1 MLTREEFY
9 TKFLLIRAGEYK
21 KHYKDP
27 MEAPLTQPPIGLLYV
42 GAALEADGH
51 KVELLDYDAENITRE
66 KLKKCVLSSD
76 AVGINVYSTTRSS
89 AVKISKDIKEID
101 SKIPLMI
108 GGAHCIIL
116 KQRALSHIPQ
126 ADISIACEGEHVIID
141 FVRYLEGKKN
151 LSEIN
156 GIYYREKNKIKSGK
170 PPKAIDNLDS
180 LPFPAHHLVDK
191 YDYGEYPWGY
201 KLKKKVTST
210 LTSRG
215 CPFNC
220 SFCSRYGNMIKGWDY
235 RMRSAE
241 NVVKELEEL
250 DGKYRTV
257 YFLDDNFLADKKRAH
272 KIFDMLL
279 EIGTDLDFIV
289 HGARV
294 DSAEKSLYQKMKKA
308 GVKVVAYGIESGNQ
322 DVLDFYNKKVTL
334 QQIRNAIVLARK
346 MRFFTFG
353 YFILG
358 APIET
363 EQHINNTIKFACSL
377 PLDGIEIYPLYYQ
390 MGSQMWN
397 QVLKEKKIS
406 EDEINIIADSSR
418 DLGNFTKEEIW
429 EYRDMAYRQFF
440 LRPGFLLG
448 QIYRSLSRGDLSFL
462 LSGWNFIK
470 SVENGQL

>member
-1 MLTREEFY
+1 
-9 TKFLLIRAGEYK
+9 
-21 KHYKDP
+21 
-27 MEAPLTQPPIGLLYV
+27 
-42 GAALEADGH
+42 
-51 KVELLDYDAENITRE
+51 VELLDYNAENITRE
-66 KLKKCVLSSD
+66 KLKNYVLSSD
-76 AVGINVYSTTRSS
+76 AVGINVYSITRFS
-89 AVKISKDIKEID
+89 AAKISKDIKEID

-108 GGAHCIIL
+108 GGAHCILL
-116 KQRALSHIPQ
+116 KHLALSHIPH

-141 FVRYLEGKKN
+141 IIRFIQGKKK
-151 LSEIN
+151 LSDLH

-180 LPFPAHHLVDK
+180 LPFPARHLVDK
-191 YDYGEYPWGY
+191 YDYGEYSWGY

-220 SFCSRYGNMIKGWDY
+220 SFCLRYGYIIKGWDY
-235 RMRSAE
+235 RLRSAK
-241 NVVKELEEL
+241 NVVKELHEL

-257 YFLDDNFLADKKRAH
+257 FILDDSFLADKKRAH

-279 EIGTDLDFIV
+279 EMGTDLDLIV

-294 DSAEKSLYQKMKKA
+294 DSAEKSLYKKMKKA

-346 MRFFTFG
+346 MHFFTFG

-363 EQHINNTIKFACSL
+363 EKHIKNTIKFARSL
-377 PLDGIEIYPLYYQ
+377 PLDAVEFSPLYFQ
-390 MGSQMWN
+390 MGSQIWD
-397 QVLKEKKIS
+397 QVVKEKKIS
-406 EDEINIIADSSR
+406 EDEIYVMADSSR
-418 DLGNFTKEEIW
+418 NLGNFTKEELM
-429 EYRDMAYRQFF
+429 EYISMAYRQFF
-440 LRPGFLLG
+440 LRHGVILAFC
-448 QIYRSLSRGDLSFL
+448 
-462 LSGWNFIK
+462 
-470 SVENGQL
+470 

>member
-1 MLTREEFY
+1 M
-9 TKFLLIRAGEYK
+9 RAGEYK
-21 KHYKDP
+21 KHYTNP
-27 MEAPLTQPPIGLLYV
+27 LEAPFTQPPIGLLYV
-42 GAALEADGH
+42 GAALENDGH
-51 KVELLDYDAENITRE
+51 KVELLDYNAENITE
-66 KLKKCVLSSD
+66 GKLKNSVLSSD
-76 AVGINVYSTTRSS
+76 AVGINVYTVTCSS
-89 AVKISKDIKEID
+89 ALNISKNVKKID
-101 SKIPLMI
+101 PKIPLLI
-108 GGAHCIIL
+108 GGPHCIFL
-116 KQRALSHIPQ
+116 KQQSLFHIPH
-126 ADISIACEGEHVIID
+126 ADISIVGEGENTIID
-141 FVRYLEGKKN
+141 LARFMQGKKK
-151 LSEIN
+151 LSDIH

-170 PPKAIDNLDS
+170 SPMSIDNLDS
-180 LPFPAHHLVDK
+180 LPFPARHLVDK

-201 KLKKKVTST
+201 KMKKKVTST

-235 RMRSAE
+235 RLRSAE
-241 NVVKELEEL
+241 NVVKELQEL

-257 YFLDDNFLADKKRAH
+257 FILDDNFLADKKRGH

-279 EIGTDLDFIV
+279 EMGTTLDITI

-294 DSAEKSLYQKMKKA
+294 DSKDKLLYKKMKKA
-308 GVKVVAYGIESGNQ
+308 GVKVIAYGIESGNQ

-363 EQHINNTIKFACSL
+363 EQHIKNTIKFARSL
-377 PLDGIEIYPLYYQ
+377 PLDAVEFYPLYYM

-406 EDEINIIADSSR
+406 EDEIYVMTDSSR
-418 DLGNFTKEEIW
+418 NLGNFTKEEIL
-429 EYRDMAYRQFF
+429 EYRSMAYRQFF

-448 QIYRSLSRGDLSFL
+448 QIYRGLSRGDLSFL
-462 LSGWNFIK
+462 LSGLNFIK
-470 SVENGQL
+470 SVNNG